1 MKGKCVSGCSIGH
14 VIILMEMGG
23 QALLT
28 TVQTDVRM
36 NSTAAWVRY
45 VPFASLRRYE
55 PGQVPRVLLS
65 GPQTWPRPER
75 IVEVYAGGS
84 SPRLATP
91 AWRRNNPH
99 NSPLNLDIYPWSVS
113 IHAIAKFAR

>member
-1 MKGKCVSGCSIGH
+1 
-14 VIILMEMGG
+14 MEMGVK
-23 QALLT
+23 ASLT
-28 TVQTDVRM
+28 TMQTGIGM

-75 IVEVYAGGS
+75 IWKVYAGG
-84 SPRLATP
+84 PDLRLAGS
-91 AWRRNNPH
+91 AERRNNPH
-99 NSPLNLDIYPWSVS
+99 NSLPNLDIYP
-113 IHAIAKFAR
+113 

>member
-1 MKGKCVSGCSIGH
+1 MCPMKGKCVSGCGIGH

-28 TVQTDVRM
+28 TMQTGMGM
-36 NSTAAWVRY
+36 NSTAAGVRY

-75 IVEVYAGGS
+75 IRKVYAGDPD
-84 SPRLATP
+84 PRLA
-91 AWRRNNPH
+91 
-99 NSPLNLDIYPWSVS
+99 SPV
-113 IHAIAKFAR
+113 